1 MVNMTRIAIL
11 LPCYNEA
18 PTIDGVVSE
27 LRSVMPEASVYVYD
41 NNSRDNT
48 ADLAKKAGAIVRSEK
63 RQGKG
68 YVVRR
73 MFSDIE
79 ADVYVMLD
87 GDATYNVHDLP
98 KMVALLTDGFY
109 DMVVGCRV
117 AQNKLSYR
125 QGHSTGNKVFNAL
138 LKIFFNSP
146 FTDIFSG
153 YRVFSRRFVK
163 SFVQNSKKFEI
174 ETDLSLHA
182 LELGMPVA
190 EIPTPYYKRPE
201 GSFSKLNTYKDGLRI
216 LRRII
221 ILLKDVRPLLFYSG
235 FSFLFLMGSLFIG
248 VPVILDFFQ
257 TGLVERLPSAILAA
271 SLMILS
277 LLSLT
282 AGLILDS
289 VAKMRRD
296 AKKLTYL
303 SIPHQADTP

>member
-1 MVNMTRIAIL
+1 MLTMPRIAVL
-11 LPCYNEA
+11 VPCYNEA
-18 PTIDGVVSE
+18 PTIGDVLHE
-27 LRSVMPEASVYVYD
+27 LQSILPEATIYVYD
-41 NNSRDNT
+41 NNSHDNT
-48 ADLAKKAGAIVRSEK
+48 AERAKKAGAVVRSEQ

-87 GDATYNVHDLP
+87 GDATYDVRELP
-98 KMVALLTDGFY
+98 KMVSLLTKGFY

-117 AQNKLSYR
+117 ADTKHAYR

-138 LKIFFNSP
+138 LKLFFNSP

-182 LELGMPVA
+182 LELGMPIA
-190 EIPTPYYKRPE
+190 EVPTPYYKRPE
-201 GSFSKLNTYKDGLRI
+201 GSFSKLSTYKDGLRI

-221 ILLKDVRPLLFYSG
+221 MLLKDVRPLLFYSG
-235 FSFLFLMGSLFIG
+235 FSFVFLLGSLLIG
-248 VPVILDFFQ
+248 IPVILDFFQ
-257 TGLVERLPSAILAA
+257 TGLVEKLPSAILAA
-271 SLMILS
+271 SLMIMS

-296 AKKLTYL
+296 AKKLIYL
-303 SIPHQADTP
+303 SIPHHTDNP

>member
-1 MVNMTRIAIL
+1 MINMTRIAIL

-18 PTIDGVVSE
+18 RTISGVIHE
-27 LRSVMPEASVYVYD
+27 LRSVLPEASLYVYD
-41 NNSRDNT
+41 NNSHDDT

-73 MFSDIE
+73 MFSDID

-87 GDATYNVHDLP
+87 GDATYNACDLP
-98 KMVALLTDGFY
+98 KMVALLTNDFY

-117 AQNKLSYR
+117 AQNEQAYR
-125 QGHSTGNKVFNAL
+125 HGHNVGNKIFNTL
-138 LKIFFNSP
+138 LKVCFNSP

-201 GSFSKLNTYKDGLRI
+201 GSFSKLSTYKDGLRI

-235 FSFLFLMGSLFIG
+235 FSLLFLIGSLFIG
-248 VPVILDFFQ
+248 IPVILDFFQ
-257 TGLVERLPSAILAA
+257 TGLVERLPSAVLAA
-271 SLMILS
+271 SLMIVS

-303 SIPHQADTP
+303 SIPHHTDTP

>member
-1 MVNMTRIAIL
+1 MSALRTAIL
-11 LPCYNEA
+11 IPCYNESL
-18 PTIDGVVSE
+18 TVGSVIKE
-27 LRSVMPEASVYVYD
+27 LRSVLPQATIYVYD
-41 NNSRDNT
+41 NNSHDNT
-48 ADLAKKAGAIVRSEK
+48 AYLAAEAGAVVRSEK

-79 ADVYVMLD
+79 ADLYVMLD
-87 GDATYNVHDLP
+87 GDATYNTQDLP
-98 KMVALLTDGFY
+98 AMIHLLTDGFY

-117 AQNKLSYR
+117 AKHKKAYR
-125 QGHSTGNKVFNAL
+125 QGHDTGNKLFNYL
-138 LKIFFNSP
+138 LKLFFKSQ

-182 LELGMPVA
+182 LELGMPIA
-190 EIPTPYYKRPE
+190 EVPTAYYERPE

-221 ILLKDVRPLLFYSG
+221 ILFKDLRPLFFYSC
-235 FSFLFLMGSLFIG
+235 FSFFFLIMALLVG
-248 VPVILDFFQ
+248 VPVVMDFFK
-257 TGLVERLPSAILAA
+257 TGLVERFPSAILAA
-271 SLMILS
+271 SLMIMS

-289 VAKMRRD
+289 VAKMRQD
-296 AKKLTYL
+296 AKKLAYL
-303 SIPHQADTP
+303 TIPHHGDTP